1 MVLTTDQHPVPSEA
15 ALNNLIEAARQ
26 ARERAYAPYSRFRV
40 GAALLGEDGV
50 IYSGCNIEN
59 GAYGLTNCAERT
71 ALFKAV
77 SEGCR
82 RFKALVLTSDAPS
95 PVTPCGACRQVL
107 GEFAPLMPVYMVD
120 DRGRREVSRVSDLL
134 PGIFR
139 LSEAIKST
147 QPESWKD

>member
-1 MVLTTDQHPVPSEA
+1 MISRREQPPVPSEA
-15 ALNNLIEAARQ
+15 SLRNLIEAARQ

-40 GAALLGEDGV
+40 GAALLGEDGS
-50 IYSGCNIEN
+50 IYSGCNVEN
-59 GAYGLTNCAERT
+59 SSYGLTNCAERT

-82 RFKALVLTSDAPS
+82 RFTALVLTSDAPT

-107 GEFAPLMPVYMVD
+107 GEFAPHMPVYMVD
-120 DRGRREVSRVSDLL
+120 DQDRREISVVSELL

-139 LSEAIKST
+139 LAEVTDRQK
-147 QPESWKD
+147 QES